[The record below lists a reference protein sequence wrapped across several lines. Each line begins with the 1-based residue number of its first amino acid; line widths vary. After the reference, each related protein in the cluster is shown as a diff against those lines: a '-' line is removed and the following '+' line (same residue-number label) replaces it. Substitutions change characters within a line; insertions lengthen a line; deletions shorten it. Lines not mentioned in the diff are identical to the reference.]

1 MNHYFYKCFDCDS
14 RFFIEEIEPVFRY
27 LCPRCGKA
35 GKNQPLR
42 GVLWVEYDYEKLKR
56 ELGRGD
62 FLNFPCGEFW
72 HYPQL
77 WPLDFR
83 KDKGRI
89 IIRDVTEQQFNRI
102 RLNTHPLLE
111 YKIDERAVM
120 FFDDTRNPTLSY
132 KDRASIIVALKA
144 LQMGITEIAAASTG
158 NAGSSLAGI
167 CARLRLKAHLFVP
180 ESIPTA
186 KRLQIQSFGAEI
198 YLVKGDYDQAFDL
211 SLEISKKKGWY
222 NRNTAYNPLTIEGKK
237 SGAYDIFISCG
248 GKVPDVVLV
257 PVGDGVILSGIFKG
271 FWELQQLG
279 WIEKLPRLMAVQS
292 EGSDALVRYLE
303 TGQFEYQPASTM
315 ADSICAGAPRG
326 LYMAAHAVRESKGKA
341 TAVSD
346 NEILQAQKLL
356 AQLTGQL
363 VEPAA
368 AASLAGYQKL
378 KSKGMISG
386 SQSKILLMM
395 TGNGLKDVEA
405 LNQWNPV
412 PDAHKAAEWKKEK
425 EQRF

>member
-14 RFFIEEIEPVFRY
+14 RFSIEEIEPVFQY

-62 FLNFPCGEFW
+62 FLNLTCGEFW
-72 HYPQL
+72 HYRRL
-77 WPLDFR
+77 WPLDSCEEQ
-83 KDKGRI
+83 GRI
-89 IIRDVTEQQFNRI
+89 ILRDITEQQLNRI
-102 RLNTHPLLE
+102 RLNTQPLLE
-111 YKIDERAVM
+111 YKIDERAIM

-132 KDRASIIVALKA
+132 KDRASIMVALKA
-144 LQMGITEIAAASTG
+144 LQMGINEIAAASTG

-167 CARLRLKAHLFVP
+167 CARLGLKAHIFVP

-198 YLVKGDYDQAFDL
+198 YLVQGDYDQAFDL
-211 SLEISKKKGWY
+211 SLKISSKKGWY

-237 SGAYDIFISCG
+237 SGAFDIFIACG
-248 GKVPDVVLV
+248 GKVPDVILV

-271 FWELQQLG
+271 FWELRQLG

-292 EGSDALVRYLE
+292 EGSDALVRYLD
-303 TGQFEYQPASTM
+303 TGQFEYRPALTV
-315 ADSICAGAPRG
+315 ADSICAGAPRN
-326 LYMAAHAVRESKGKA
+326 LYMAAHAVKESDGKA
-341 TAVSD
+341 IAVSD
-346 NEILQAQKLL
+346 DEILQAQKLL
-356 AQLTGQL
+356 AQQTGLL

-378 KSKGMISG
+378 KSKGMISD
-386 SQSKILLMM
+386 SISSVLLMM

-405 LNQWNPV
+405 LNRWNPV
-412 PDAHKAAEWKKEK
+412 PTARTLEEWEKRMKAN
-425 EQRF
+425 